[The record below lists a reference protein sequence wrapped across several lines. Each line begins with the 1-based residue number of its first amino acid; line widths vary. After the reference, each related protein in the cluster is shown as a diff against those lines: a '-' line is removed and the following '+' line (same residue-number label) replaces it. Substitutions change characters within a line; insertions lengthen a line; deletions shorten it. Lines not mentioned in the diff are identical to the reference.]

1 MERGEKKTQ
10 HIPKDWIVGKYNE
23 NKGNLLFKSSN
34 KQCRA
39 MLCIY
44 LPDGF
49 YVMYKYIFPE

>member
-1 MERGEKKTQ
+1 MERGEKTQ

-23 NKGNLLFKSSN
+23 NKGNLFFKSSN

-39 MLCIY
+39 MFCFY
-44 LPDGF
+44 LPDDF